1 VVPSTP
7 DPIALGEQELRD
19 GWRVFDALRT
29 PVWVFDADER
39 RLVWANHAALRLF
52 GASSLQE
59 LLALDF
65 AAEKTRPWDPDAPG
79 SAMATSTFS
88 RLPSTDGRNL
98 LLIEATS
105 AGAQAELE
113 RRLKDRALELER
125 LNEALGEERK
135 FMSLVLETVGS
146 LLVVTNARGEIVKV
160 NRALCEL
167 LGSTAEDLRDRHI
180 WDFLVG
186 HEAEV
191 VRRTFVEHGESL
203 HVVMPKA
210 IDGQV
215 RARSGELR
223 LITWQNALIFDREG
237 RTEFAIGAGTDITGR
252 REMQGRLQI
261 SDRMASIGTLAAG
274 VAHGINN
281 PLAYVIANLH
291 HIRERIDAELDPA
304 TLSELKELLDESL
317 DGANRVRRIV
327 GDLRTFSREDDDR
340 VQAVDLH
347 QVVERALNMAM
358 NELRHRARVI
368 PKFGAIPRVLGTEGK
383 LGQVVL
389 NLLVNAAQAIEPGA
403 VDENTIELDTALDRH
418 GRPTLEIRDTGVGIP
433 PENLSKIF
441 DPFFT
446 TKPLGVG
453 TGLGLSIAH
462 RIVSEFG
469 GEIVVRSKFGAGTTV
484 SLILQEAPRHSE
496 APRRPSTLPPPSG
509 RKRNL
514 RILIVDD
521 EPAILRALQRLLSSH
536 EVFRAASGREAVER
550 VEQIGPFDVIFC
562 DVMMPELSGPD
573 VYRRVSELK
582 PGQEQKI
589 VFVTGGAFADQT
601 AKFLESIPNPKL
613 SKPFEPGV
621 VRELIK
627 SLSA

>member
-1 VVPSTP
+1 V
-7 DPIALGEQELRD
+7 I
-19 GWRVFDALRT
+19 
-29 PVWVFDADER
+29 
-39 RLVWANHAALRLF
+39 WANGAALLLF
-52 GASSLQE
+52 GAGTLEE
-59 LLALDF
+59 LLRRDF
-65 AAEKTRPWDPDAPG
+65 AAEKVRPWDPDEPNNAIAPRTF
-79 SAMATSTFS
+79 ARLATS
-88 RLPSTDGRNL
+88 DGHPL
-98 LLIEATS
+98 LLIEAAP
-105 AGAQAELE
+105 AGSQAELE
-113 RRLKDRALELER
+113 QRLKDRALELER

-146 LLVVTNARGEIVKV
+146 LLVVSNARGEIVKV

-167 LGSTAEDLRDRHI
+167 VGSSANELHGRHI
-180 WDFLVG
+180 WDYLVG

-191 VRRTFVEHGESL
+191 VRRTFAEYGEGL
-203 HVVMPKA
+203 HMVMPKA
-210 IDGQV
+210 IDAQI
-215 RARSGELR
+215 RAKSGEIR

-291 HIRERIDAELDPA
+291 HLREHIDDAGDPNA
-304 TLSELKELLDESL
+304 LLELKELVDESL

-358 NELRHRARVI
+358 NEVRHRARIVQ
-368 PKFGAIPRVLGTEGK
+368 KLGAIPRVLGTEGK

-403 VDENTIELDTALDRH
+403 VDANTIELRTSLDRH
-418 GRPTLEIRDTGVGIP
+418 GRPKLEIRDSGVGIP

-469 GEIVVRSKFGAGTTV
+469 GEIVVSSKFGAGTTV
-484 SLILQEAPRHSE
+484 SLILQEAPRHSD
-496 APRRPSTLPPPSG
+496 APRRPSTLPPPSE

-521 EPAILRALQRLLSSH
+521 EPAILRALQRLLASH

-550 VEQIGPFDVIFC
+550 VEQIGPFDLIFC

-613 SKPFEPGV
+613 SKPFEPAA